1 MPAATRILLFQET
14 FKLKL
19 KFPVTYHKI
28 QLAFGKR
35 SVIYVYVWG
44 WCEGTRLFPF
54 IAEMMS
60 DDVRWWMFQAELIWR
75 SHKVGT
81 VNNDPRKDVTPIT
94 AIDNSIIFVMA
105 SQQDIL
111 SQSSLTVHLC
121 QRWIQLCLWPL
132 KSSQSYSELGSWVCH
147 ESIQTVS
154 SHYQSETQ
162 GRVVTNA

>member
-35 SVIYVYVWG
+35 SVICIYVWG

-60 DDVRWWMFQAELIWR
+60 DDVR
-75 SHKVGT
+75 
-81 VNNDPRKDVTPIT
+81 
-94 AIDNSIIFVMA
+94 
-105 SQQDIL
+105 
-111 SQSSLTVHLC
+111 
-121 QRWIQLCLWPL
+121 
-132 KSSQSYSELGSWVCH
+132 
-147 ESIQTVS
+147 
-154 SHYQSETQ
+154 
-162 GRVVTNA
+162 